1 MASPESFADLAEAL
15 ALAGNAFRSY
25 LRQRFKECHLDLTAE
40 MVQVLHYLWSHHCVN
55 QQQIANAVN
64 RDKASLTA
72 MLDNLVRR
80 ELVERQEDR
89 QDRRNKR
96 IVLTAKGQAL
106 EQQVMPLV
114 QEMYAV
120 AGQTLPEQQLHAGLA
135 MLAQITQNLT
145 QARK

>member
-1 MASPESFADLAEAL
+1 MASSESFADLAAAL

-25 LRQRFKECHLDLTAE
+25 LRQRFKECRLALTAE
-40 MVQVLHYLWSHHCVN
+40 MGQVLHYRWGHSGAN

-80 ELVERQEDR
+80 ELVARQEDNS
-89 QDRRNKR
+89 DRRNKR

-114 QEMYAV
+114 REMYAV
-120 AGQTLPEQQLHAGLA
+120 AAQALPEQHLPAGLT
-135 MLAQITQNLT
+135 MLAQITQSLT